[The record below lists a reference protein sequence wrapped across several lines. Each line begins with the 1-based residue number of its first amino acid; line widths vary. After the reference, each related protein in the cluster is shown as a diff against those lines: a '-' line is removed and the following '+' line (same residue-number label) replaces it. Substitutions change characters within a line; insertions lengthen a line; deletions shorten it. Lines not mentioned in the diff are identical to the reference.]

1 MAAEGIVVAHM
12 GCLVVRAVRLGSR
25 VWDAVLGLGLPRLL
39 GILFAPVH
47 ILMAIARI
55 VVGTV
60 ARGGHVRHLHGV
72 LHVVGR
78 RYGPLRLVQMVVLGV
93 EQSVVGAEATARSRS
108 ARVGATQ
115 VLRAVG
121 PWGLFRG
128 R

>member
-1 MAAEGIVVAHM
+1 
-12 GCLVVRAVRLGSR
+12 
-25 VWDAVLGLGLPRLL
+25 
-39 GILFAPVH
+39 
-47 ILMAIARI
+47 MAIAGV

-78 RYGPLRLVQMVVLGV
+78 RHGPLRLVQMVVLGIK
-93 EQSVVGAEATARSRS
+93 QSVIGAEATARSRS
-108 ARVGATQ
+108 ARVGSAQ

-121 PWGLFRG
+121 SWGLFRG

>member
-1 MAAEGIVVAHM
+1 MVHAA
-12 GCLVVRAVRLGSR
+12 RLGGR

-39 GILFAPVH
+39 GILFAPVQ
-47 ILMAIARI
+47 ILMAIAGV

-78 RYGPLRLVQMVVLGV
+78 RHGPLRLVQMVVLGIK
-93 EQSVVGAEATARSRS
+93 QSVIGAEATARSRS
-108 ARVGATQ
+108 ARVGSAQ

-121 PWGLFRG
+121 SWGLFRG